1 MNAITAAQS
10 LPPVYTPAVSVQVKA
25 IEQAVSTTQTSPST
39 SVTLGEAVTA
49 PPPIYTANG
58 TLGGAQVRYAFE
70 HESTDKL
77 SSTLLDNIQASASAG
92 GRFKGL
98 GAALLAQLAANGG
111 KSISQSVLTVGTEQ
125 ADAGVLKLQLE
136 HLRAHPA
143 SSLSFNLTTASGATI
158 SLSLASGEKG
168 LSVIADVHNGE
179 LSSEELEGLA
189 AMADDFQSAI
199 DGLTQVPPRLQ
210 LGNLVKL
217 DSSLF
222 SSLQLNAS
230 LVVSGELQTFDLS
243 LDDSAR
249 KLALNGPS
257 GRVEM
262 NLDTPSAAL
271 LGSTA
276 QRQAAIDSYL
286 SQFDAALKRGKGDA
300 NLMGLFKDAFT
311 QLNAVDER
319 KQAVSERVSLLSATD
334 RALLSGLADFNASI
348 SQPTQH
354 SNPMRLEESDRFEYQ
369 ASQSTT
375 IKNAGGVNRS
385 VQQEQQAGLK
395 AAYHQG
401 LNPLTNMQLG
411 LDKES
416 QNYRYHEIND
426 QSSSSTRLAYE
437 NNRLVQAS
445 ATQQASQS
453 ERVRTYV
460 NADLVDDVTTPT
472 SATET
477 HDLLNLLTDAFRDE
491 RLARQANDASILDET
506 LQGLRSRW
514 QLQSNPADIAR

>member
-10 LPPVYTPAVSVQVKA
+10 LTPVYTPAVSVQVKA
-25 IEQAVSTTQTSPST
+25 IEQSVTTETSPAT
-39 SVTLGEAVTA
+39 SVSLGQPITA
-49 PPPIYTANG
+49 PPQTYTANG
-58 TLGGAQVRYAFE
+58 TLGGPQIRYAWE
-70 HESTDKL
+70 QESSDKL
-77 SSTLLDNIQASASAG
+77 STALLDSIQSSAAG
-92 GRFKGL
+92 ARFKGL

-111 KSISQSVLTVGTEQ
+111 QSISQSVLTVPAAEQ
-125 ADAGVLKLQLE
+125 TDPGVLKLQLA
-136 HLRAHPA
+136 HLREHPA
-143 SSLSFNLTTASGATI
+143 SSVSFSLTTASGATI
-158 SLSLASGEKG
+158 SLSLASGENG
-168 LSVIADVHNGE
+168 LAVNAEVRNGE

-210 LGNLVKL
+210 LGSLVKL
-217 DSSLF
+217 DSNLF

-230 LVVSGELQTFDLS
+230 LDVRGELQTFDLS
-243 LDDSAR
+243 LDDTAR
-249 KLALNGPS
+249 KLTLDGPS
-257 GRVEM
+257 GRVQM

-286 SQFDAALKRGKGDA
+286 SQFDAAQKRGKGDD

-319 KQAVSERVSLLSATD
+319 KQAVTERVSLLSATD

-348 SQPTQH
+348 SQPPQR
-354 SNPMRLEESDRFEYQ
+354 SNPMRLDESDRFEYQ

-375 IKNAGGVNRS
+375 IKNAGGLNRS

-395 AAYHQG
+395 AAYHVG

-416 QNYRYHEIND
+416 QNYRYHEIDD

-460 NADLVDDVTTPT
+460 NADLVEDVTTPT
-472 SATET
+472 SATQA

-491 RLARQANDASILDET
+491 RLARQDNGASILDET
-506 LQGLRSRW
+506 LKTLRSRW
-514 QLQSNPADIAR
+514 QLQSNPADIGR